1 MRKSLLAITAGLTVT
16 TTQAAAQNA
25 EEVFAERG
33 YALAMDE
40 LCELFTAD
48 QRDALSVFYLQARG
62 ALIRAGENAAE
73 LDDYRT
79 SLDDAAA
86 EQGCQSEHA
95 QLIYQRVNEGYAGF
109 ERLMRMSFPADQFS
123 WEANA
128 PIGFSQTEWLARQD
142 AAPVAAG
149 LALIN
154 GELEFVVDL
163 PQVDGVTSA
172 VLVLRDMGREPEL
185 YDPTVGGLYPTPQH
199 APWLRWSAP
208 DYARQLVFS
217 RGRVASEP
225 AFELNP
231 ADARQLYRFSVA
243 DAERI
248 AQRDPREAARIDLMD
263 RRGERITSYFFEVG
277 DLGAAI
283 AFVRSRAHLNQDES
297 GSTG

>member
-1 MRKSLLAITAGLTVT
+1 MRKLLLTITAGLTVT

-73 LDDYRT
+73 LDEYRT

-86 EQGCQSEHA
+86 DEGCQSEHA

-163 PQVDGVTSA
+163 PRVDGVTSA
-172 VLVLRDMGREPEL
+172 VLVLRDMAREPEL
-185 YDPTVGGLYPTPQH
+185 YDPTVGGLYPAPQH

-217 RGRVASEP
+217 RGRVDSAS
-225 AFELNP
+225 AAELNP
-231 ADARQLYRFSVA
+231 AEARQIYRFSVA

-248 AQRDPREAARIDLMD
+248 AERDPREAARIDLMD

-283 AFVRSRAHLNQDES
+283 AFVRSRAHLNPDD
-297 GSTG
+297 TGRTG

>member
-1 MRKSLLAITAGLTVT
+1 MRKSLLAITAGLTVL

-25 EEVFAERG
+25 EDVFAERG
-33 YALAMDE
+33 YALAMDT
-40 LCELFTAD
+40 LCELFTPD

-73 LDDYRT
+73 LDDYRA
-79 SLDDAAA
+79 SLDAAA
-86 EQGCQSEHA
+86 ADQGCQSEHA

-128 PIGFSQTEWLARQD
+128 PIGLSQTEWLARQD

-149 LALIN
+149 LALVN

-163 PQVDGVTSA
+163 PRVDGVTSA
-172 VLVLRDMGREPEL
+172 ILVLRDMTREPDL
-185 YDPTVGGLYPTPQH
+185 YDPTVGGLYPRPQH

-217 RGRVASEP
+217 RGRVDSSRAV
-225 AFELNP
+225 ELNP
-231 ADARQLYRFSVA
+231 DEGREIHRFSVA

-248 AQRDPREAARIDLMD
+248 AQRDPREAARIDLMN

-283 AFVRSRAHLNQDES
+283 AFVRSRAHVDPEE
-297 GSTG
+297 TGRTG

>member
-1 MRKSLLAITAGLTVT
+1 MRKSLLAIIAGLTVT
-16 TTQAAAQNA
+16 TAQAAAQNA
-25 EEVFAERG
+25 EDVFAERG

-73 LDDYRT
+73 LDDYRA
-79 SLDDAAA
+79 SLDEAAA
-86 EQGCQSEHA
+86 QQGCRSEHA

-128 PIGFSQTEWLARQD
+128 PIGLTRNEWLARQE
-142 AAPVAAG
+142 AAPINAG

-154 GELEFVVDL
+154 DQLEFVVDL
-163 PQVDGVTSA
+163 PEVQGVTSA
-172 VLVLRDMGREPEL
+172 VLVLRDMQREPGL
-185 YDPTVGGLYPTPQH
+185 YDPTVGGLFPAPEH

-217 RGRVASEP
+217 RGRVRGEVALQ
-225 AFELNP
+225 LNP
-231 ADARQLYRFSVA
+231 SEARQLYRFSVT

-248 AQRDPREAARIDLMD
+248 ARRDPREAARIDLMD

-277 DLGAAI
+277 DFGAAL
-283 AFVRSRAHLNQDES
+283 AFVRSRAHLNRD
-297 GSTG
+297 GTGDTG

>member
-33 YALAMDE
+33 YALAMDA
-40 LCELFTAD
+40 LCELFTPD

-73 LDDYRT
+73 LDDYRA
-79 SLDDAAA
+79 SLDDAASQ
-86 EQGCQSEHA
+86 QGCQSEHA

-128 PIGFSQTEWLARQD
+128 PIGLSQTEWLAHQD
-142 AAPVAAG
+142 AAPVGAG
-149 LALIN
+149 LALVN

-163 PQVDGVTSA
+163 PDVSGVASA
-172 VLVLRDMGREPEL
+172 VLVLRDMRREPDL
-185 YDPTVGGLYPTPQH
+185 YDPTVGGLFETPAE

-217 RGRVASEP
+217 RGRINAET
-225 AFELNP
+225 ALELNP
-231 ADARQLYRFSVA
+231 AEARQLFRFSVA

-248 AQRDPREAARIDLMD
+248 AERDPREAARIDLMN

-283 AFVRSRAHLNQDES
+283 AFVRSRAHLNPDES
-297 GSTG
+297 GRTG